1 MEADVVNTWIDF
13 LENTWTLQ
21 TSYIEDKEKQVKYV
35 IYFPQSASILSDIG
49 NKLSHSLQ
57 LFS

>member
-1 MEADVVNTWIDF
+1 MESDVVNTWIDF

-35 IYFPQSASILSDIG
+35 IYFPQLASILSDIV
-49 NKLSHSLQ
+49 N
-57 LFS
+57 